1 MSKPLADFVCIVTG
15 GSRGIGR
22 AIAIHL
28 AKQGAHVAITY
39 ASSKGPAQEVVAE
52 IESMGS
58 KGMAL
63 QSDASKLEEAETMVE
78 SVVEAWGKIDV
89 LVNNAGITRDQLI
102 LRMNEDDWDQVL
114 TTNLK
119 SVFNGSKAVAK
130 TMMRQRSGSVINVGS
145 IIGLMGNAGQSN
157 YAASKAGMI
166 GFTKSF
172 AKEFASRGI
181 RANVIAPGYITTDM
195 TESLDEKT
203 LSAIKASI
211 PMGEPGS
218 AEDVAN
224 LVSFLASNQSS
235 YITGEVIRVDG
246 GMAM

>member
-39 ASSKGPAQEVVAE
+39 VSSNGPAQEVVAE

-58 KGMAL
+58 KAMAL
-63 QSDASKLEEAETMVE
+63 QSDASKLEEAEAMVE

-102 LRMNEDDWDQVL
+102 LRMSEDDWDQVL

-130 TMMRQRSGSVINVGS
+130 TMMRQRNGSVINVGS

-211 PMGEPGS
+211 PLGEPGS

>member
-1 MSKPLADFVCIVTG
+1 MSKTLTDFVCIVTG
-15 GSRGIGR
+15 GSRGIGK
-22 AIAIHL
+22 AIALHL
-28 AKQGAHVAITY
+28 ANQGAHVAITY

-58 KGMAL
+58 KAMAL
-63 QSDASKLEEAETMVE
+63 QSDASNLGEAEAMVA
-78 SVVEAWGKIDV
+78 SVVEAWGKVDV

-119 SVFNGSKAVAK
+119 SVFNGSKAVVK

-145 IIGLMGNAGQSN
+145 IIGLIGNAGQSN

-203 LSAIKASI
+203 LNAIKASI

-218 AEDVAN
+218 AEDVAH

>member
-58 KGMAL
+58 KAMAL
-63 QSDASKLEEAETMVE
+63 QSDASKLEEAEAMVE

-102 LRMNEDDWDQVL
+102 LRMSEDDWDQVL

-130 TMMRQRSGSVINVGS
+130 NMMRQRSGSVINVGS